1 METLRQI
8 FSVIWKIIKWLF
20 VTSWGLTLLLLALVD
35 LWLGDGSWWR
45 ELTKSRNKGRKIDL
59 QKEIQELEREIIKAT
74 TEEIAEKYGDLEP
87 TTSTEE
93 QILQKLRNSP
103 GKLLEDVLSEQE
115 MQVYIM
121 MLLRKLGI
129 TADSTFMKYTPIA
142 LLLP

>member
-1 METLRQI
+1 METLGPI

-45 ELTKSRNKGRKIDL
+45 ELTKSRDKGRIIDL
-59 QKEIQELEREIIKAT
+59 QKEIQALEREIIKAT
-74 TEEIAEKYGDLEP
+74 TEEISEKYGDLEP

-129 TADSTFMKYTPIA
+129 I
-142 LLLP
+142 

>member
-1 METLRQI
+1 MDTLGQI

-45 ELTKSRNKGRKIDL
+45 ELTKSRDKGRRIDL

-129 TADSTFMKYTPIA
+129 I
-142 LLLP
+142 

>member
-1 METLRQI
+1 METLRPI

-45 ELTKSRNKGRKIDL
+45 ELTKSRGKGRRIDL

-74 TEEIAEKYGDLEP
+74 TEEIAEKYGYLEP

-93 QILQKLRNSP
+93 QIIQKLKNSP
-103 GKLLEDVLSEQE
+103 GKPLHEVLSEEE
-115 MQVYIM
+115 MQILIM
-121 MLLRKLGI
+121 ILLRKLGI
-129 TADSTFMKYTPIA
+129 I
-142 LLLP
+142 

>member
-1 METLRQI
+1 METLGQI

-45 ELTKSRNKGRKIDL
+45 SLTKSRDQGRRIDL

-74 TEEIAEKYGDLEP
+74 TEEISEKYGNLEP

-103 GKLLEDVLSEQE
+103 GKLLEDVLSERE

-129 TADSTFMKYTPIA
+129 I
-142 LLLP
+142 

>member
-129 TADSTFMKYTPIA
+129 I
-142 LLLP
+142 

>member
-1 METLRQI
+1 METLGQI

-45 ELTKSRNKGRKIDL
+45 SLTKSRDQGRRIDL

-74 TEEIAEKYGDLEP
+74 TEEISEKYGNLEP

-115 MQVYIM
+115 IQVYIM

-129 TADSTFMKYTPIA
+129 I
-142 LLLP
+142 